1 LTFRGTFDL
10 TLDAKNRLTVPTRYR
25 ATFADGIVLA
35 AGLEDCVAIW
45 RPADYD
51 AWTAAAL
58 AGHSPL
64 SKEFRQLKRHFTA
77 NSHPTE
83 LDGAGRVMLPKFL
96 LESGKLARDVSVVGA
111 GECLE
116 IWDRRGW
123 AAYNGDVLANV
134 SEIAAGLES
143 GSAS

>member
-1 LTFRGTFDL
+1 MTFRGTFDL

-25 ATFADGIVLA
+25 AAFADGIVLA
-35 AGLEDCVAIW
+35 AGIEDCVAIW

-64 SKEFRQLKRHFTA
+64 SPQYRKLNRHFTA
-77 NSHPTE
+77 NSHLTE
-83 LDGAGRVMLPKFL
+83 LDGAGRVMVPRFL
-96 LESGKLARDVSVVGA
+96 LETGKLTKDVAVVGA

-116 IWDRRGW
+116 IWDRAGW
-123 AAYNGDVLANV
+123 AAYNGELLENV
-134 SEIAAGLES
+134 SEIAAGLQS
-143 GSAS
+143 SAG

>member
-1 LTFRGTFDL
+1 M
-10 TLDAKNRLTVPTRYR
+10 
-25 ATFADGIVLA
+25 LA

-58 AGHSPL
+58 AGPSPL
-64 SKEFRQLKRHFTA
+64 SPEYRKLNRHFTA

-83 LDGAGRVMLPKFL
+83 LDGAGRVMVPRFL
-96 LESGKLARDVSVVGA
+96 LDSGQLTKDVAVVGA

-116 IWDRRGW
+116 IWDRAGW
-123 AAYNGDVLANV
+123 AAYNGEVLDNV
-134 SEIAAGLES
+134 SEIAAGLQS
-143 GSAS
+143 SAG

>member
-10 TLDAKNRLTVPTRYR
+10 TLDAKNRLAVPARYR
-25 ATFADGIVLA
+25 AAFAEGAVLA

-64 SKEFRQLKRHFTA
+64 SPEYRKLQRHFTA

-83 LDGAGRVMLPKFL
+83 LDGAGRVMVPKFL
-96 LESGKLARDVSVVGA
+96 LETGKLTKDVAVVGA

-116 IWDRRGW
+116 IWDRGVW
-123 AAYNGDVLANV
+123 AAYNGELLDNV
-134 SEIAAGLES
+134 SDIAAGLHAA
-143 GSAS
+143 G

>member
-25 ATFADGIVLA
+25 AAFSDGVVLA

-64 SKEFRQLKRHFTA
+64 SPEFRKLKRHFTA

-96 LESGKLARDVSVVGA
+96 LESGRLTKDVSVVGA

-116 IWDRRGW
+116 IWDRGVW
-123 AAYNGDVLANV
+123 ASYNGEVLDNV
-134 SEIAAGLES
+134 SDIAAGLH
-143 GSAS
+143 AADRP

>member
-1 LTFRGTFDL
+1 MTFRGTFDL

-25 ATFADGIVLA
+25 AVFADGVVLA
-35 AGLEDCVAIW
+35 AGLEDCVAVW

-51 AWTAAAL
+51 AWTTAAL

-64 SKEFRQLKRHFTA
+64 SAEFRKLKRHFTA

-83 LDGAGRVMLPKFL
+83 LDGAGRVMVPKFL
-96 LESGKLARDVSVVGA
+96 LESGRLAKDVSVVGA

-116 IWDRRGW
+116 IWDRGVW
-123 AAYNGDVLANV
+123 ASYNGEVLENV
-134 SEIAAGLES
+134 SDIAAGLHAA
-143 GSAS
+143 GSA